1 MHRRTFL
8 RTSALAVAA
17 APLGLLAAEAE
28 KKKRAARDA
37 VDLPAFKPSRATPR
51 ANKKGFMFSTFRATP
66 GKTQSLREKFQMLKT
81 AGFHGLEIQ
90 SGNDQKEVLA
100 ARDAAGL
107 EIPSVLLATH
117 WTHPFTDPNPS
128 KRETSVEALKIALR
142 DAKAYGAKSVLVV
155 PAVVNKTTSYTDAW
169 KRSREEIAK
178 CVPLAEELGVAIAI
192 ENVWNKFL
200 LGPTELARYV
210 DELASP
216 WVGVHF
222 DAGNLVTFGYPEH
235 WVPILGKRILKV
247 DVKEFVRGRAGGQG
261 FDAKL
266 NEGDTDWPA
275 VVSALKAIGYDG
287 WFTAEMNG
295 GDAAYLKDLGKRMD
309 AFLKA

>member
-1 MHRRTFL
+1 MEPLSRRDLF
-8 RTSALAVAA
+8 ALSAA
-17 APLGLLAAEAE
+17 AALTHT
-28 KKKRAARDA
+28 
-37 VDLPAFKPSRATPR
+37 LPAQTPPRPARSNFRKAVKIGMVEAGATL
-51 ANKKGFMFSTFRATP
+51 M
-66 GKTQSLREKFQMLKT
+66 EKFTILRDC
-81 AGFHGLEIQ
+81 GFDGVELDSPSGLTH
-90 SGNDQKEVLA
+90 DEVLA
-100 ARDAAGL
+100 AKAKSGL
-107 EIPSVLLATH
+107 EIPGVVDSVH
-117 WTHPFTDPNPS
+117 WSKPFSDPDPAVRQEGR
-128 KRETSVEALKIALR
+128 KALETALR
-142 DAKAYGAKSVLVV
+142 DAHAFGCSSVLVV
-155 PAVVNKTTSYTDAW
+155 PAVVQKKVSYLDAW
-169 KRSREEIAK
+169 QRSQAELRQLL
-178 CVPLAEELGVAIAI
+178 PLAAELKVQIAI

>member
-1 MHRRTFL
+1 MEPLSRRDLFAF
-8 RTSALAVAA
+8 SAAAALASSLPGNRIVPPA
-17 APLGLLAAEAE
+17 APPRRGFRKAVKIGMVEAG
-28 KKKRAARDA
+28 
-37 VDLPAFKPSRATPR
+37 ATL
-51 ANKKGFMFSTFRATP
+51 T
-66 GKTQSLREKFQMLKT
+66 EKFAILRDC
-81 AGFHGLEIQ
+81 GFDGVELDSPSGLTH
-90 SGNDQKEVLA
+90 DEVLA
-100 ARDAAGL
+100 AKAKTGL
-107 EIPSVLLATH
+107 DIPGVVDSVH
-117 WTHPFTDPNPS
+117 WSKPFSDPDPAVRQEGR
-128 KRETSVEALKIALR
+128 KALETALR
-142 DAKAYGAKSVLVV
+142 DAHAFGCSSVLVV
-155 PAVVNKTTSYTDAW
+155 PAVVQKKVSYLDAW
-169 KRSREEIAK
+169 QRSQAELRQLL
-178 CVPLAEELGVAIAI
+178 PLAAELKVQIAI

-222 DAGNLVTFGYPEH
+222 DAGNLVTFGFPEH

>member
-1 MHRRTFL
+1 MSRRDLFALSATA
-8 RTSALAVAA
+8 ALASSLPGNRRERPVTPPRRGFRKAVKIGMVEQGA
-17 APLGLLAAEAE
+17 TLAE
-28 KKKRAARDA
+28 KFAILRDA
-37 VDLPAFKPSRATPR
+37 GFDGVELDSPS
-51 ANKKGFMFSTFRATP
+51 
-66 GKTQSLREKFQMLKT
+66 
-81 AGFHGLEIQ
+81 GLAH
-90 SGNDQKEVLA
+90 DEVLA
-100 ARDAAGL
+100 AKAKTGL
-107 EIPSVLLATH
+107 EIPGVVDSVH
-117 WTHPFTDPNPS
+117 WSKPFSDPDPAVRQEGR
-128 KRETSVEALKIALR
+128 KALETALR
-142 DAKAYGAKSVLVV
+142 DAHAFGCSSVLVV
-155 PAVVNKTTSYTDAW
+155 PAVVQKKVSYLEAW
-169 KRSREEIAK
+169 QRSQAELRQL
-178 CVPLAEELGVAIAI
+178 VPLAAELKVQIAI

-295 GDAAYLKDLGKRMD
+295 GNAAYLTDLGKRMD

>member
-1 MHRRTFL
+1 MEPLSRRDLF
-8 RTSALAVAA
+8 ALSAA
-17 APLGLLAAEAE
+17 AALTHT
-28 KKKRAARDA
+28 
-37 VDLPAFKPSRATPR
+37 LPAQMPPRPARSNFRKAVKIGMVEAGATL
-51 ANKKGFMFSTFRATP
+51 M
-66 GKTQSLREKFQMLKT
+66 EKFTILRDC
-81 AGFHGLEIQ
+81 GFDGVELDSPSGLTH
-90 SGNDQKEVLA
+90 DEVLA
-100 ARDAAGL
+100 AKAKSGL
-107 EIPSVLLATH
+107 EIPGVVDSVH
-117 WTHPFTDPNPS
+117 WSKPFSDPDPAVRQEGR
-128 KRETSVEALKIALR
+128 KALETALR
-142 DAKAYGAKSVLVV
+142 DAHAYGCSSVLVV
-155 PAVVNKTTSYTDAW
+155 PAVVQKKVSYLDAW
-169 KRSREEIAK
+169 QRSQAELRQLL
-178 CVPLAEELGVAIAI
+178 PLAAELKVQIAI

>member
-1 MHRRTFL
+1 MEPLSRRDLF
-8 RTSALAVAA
+8 ALSAA
-17 APLGLLAAEAE
+17 AALTQGLPAHMPQQPKPPRRGFRKAVKIGMVEAGATLAE
-28 KKKRAARDA
+28 KFAILRDCGFDG
-37 VDLPAFKPSRATPR
+37 VELDSPS
-51 ANKKGFMFSTFRATP
+51 
-66 GKTQSLREKFQMLKT
+66 
-81 AGFHGLEIQ
+81 GLTH
-90 SGNDQKEVLA
+90 DEVLA
-100 ARDAAGL
+100 AKAKTGL
-107 EIPSVLLATH
+107 EIPGVVDSVH
-117 WTHPFTDPNPS
+117 WSKPFSDPSPAV
-128 KRETSVEALKIALR
+128 REEGRKALEIALR
-142 DAKAYGAKSVLVV
+142 DAKAFGCSSVLVV
-155 PAVVNKTTSYTDAW
+155 PAVVQKHVSYLDAW
-169 KRSREEIAK
+169 QRSQAELRQLL
-178 CVPLAEELGVAIAI
+178 PLAAELKVQIAI

-275 VVSALKAIGYDG
+275 VVSALRAIGYEG

-309 AFLKA
+309 AFLTA